1 MIRLFGILL
10 AIFLLSGPIWLDSY
24 VISILIFT
32 FYAAYV
38 GQAWNLLLGFSG
50 QLSLGH
56 ALYTGLGAYIVAG
69 LFTNLDISPWL
80 TILFS
85 SCICAILGGAIAGL
99 GFRFEVSGVY
109 FTLLTIAFAECTRLV
124 FEHWQWF
131 GGTGG
136 LFIPVSTNSYWLWD
150 LRGDTSFF
158 YYLFL
163 LMVAGAFLICR
174 FFLKSRIGYLALA
187 VKEDEMAASSLGINV
202 LRIKVFV
209 MALSAAMTGFGGAIF
224 AFYQN
229 SLFPEQTFSM
239 TKSIEL
245 TMGTIIGGLGTLIGP
260 IIGSF
265 LLIPLGEFLSHIFDD
280 NLPGIKQL
288 FYGSLILVIILFLP
302 KGIWPPFREFIR
314 RKNW

>member
-1 MIRLFGILL
+1 MIRLLCILL
-10 AIFLLSGPIWLDSY
+10 AVFLLSGPFWLDSY
-24 VISILIFT
+24 IISILIFT

-38 GQAWNLLLGFSG
+38 GQTWNLLLGFSG

-69 LFTNLDISPWL
+69 LFVNLGISPWL

-85 SCICAILGGAIAGL
+85 SCICGMLGGAIAGL

-109 FTLLTIAFAECTRLV
+109 FTLLTIAFAECARLI

-136 LFIPVSTNSYWLWD
+136 LFIPINTNSFWLWD
-150 LRGDTSFF
+150 LRGGSNFF

-163 LMVAGAFLICR
+163 LMVSGAFLICH

-209 MALSAAMTGFGGAIF
+209 MGLSAAMAGFGGSIF

-229 SLFPEQTFSM
+229 SLFPDQTFSM
-239 TKSIEL
+239 AKSIEL
-245 TMGTIIGGLGTLIGP
+245 TMGSIIGGLGTLIGP
-260 IIGSF
+260 VIGSF
-265 LLIPLGEFLSHIFDD
+265 LLIPLGELLSHIFND

-288 FYGSLILVIILFLP
+288 FYGTTILAIVLFLP
-302 KGIWPPFREFIR
+302 KGIWPSIKAFMM
-314 RKNW
+314 RKN

>member
-1 MIRLFGILL
+1 MIRLLCISL
-10 AIFLLSGPIWLDSY
+10 AALLLSGPFWLDSY
-24 VISILIFT
+24 IISILIFT

-38 GQAWNLLLGFSG
+38 GQTWNLLLGFSG

-69 LFTNLDISPWL
+69 LFVNLGISPWL

-85 SCICAILGGAIAGL
+85 SCICAMLGGAIAGL

-109 FTLLTIAFAECTRLV
+109 FTLLTIAFAECARLV
-124 FEHWQWF
+124 FEHWEWF
-131 GGTGG
+131 GGTAG
-136 LFIPVSTNSYWLWD
+136 LFIPINTNSFWLWN
-150 LRGDTSFF
+150 LRGGPTFF

-163 LMVAGAFLICR
+163 LIVACAFLICR

-187 VKEDEMAASSLGINV
+187 VKEDEIAASSLGINV

-209 MALSAAMTGFGGAIF
+209 MALSAGMAGFGGSVF

-229 SLFPEQTFSM
+229 SLFPDQTFSM
-239 TKSIEL
+239 AKSIEL
-245 TMGTIIGGLGTLIGP
+245 TMGSIIGGLGTLIGP

-265 LLIPLGEFLSHIFDD
+265 LLIPLGELLSYIFNDS
-280 NLPGIKQL
+280 LPGIKQL
-288 FYGSLILVIILFLP
+288 FYGSTILAIVLFLP
-302 KGIWPPFREFIR
+302 KGIWPSIKALMM
-314 RKNW
+314 RKN